1 MSEAPNIGDHR
12 KILALTLG
20 SMAAAALIVFAGIL
34 PAEFNRDPT
43 GLGKL
48 TGVDQLWAPAEN
60 VLSTNS
66 NSSAARPIQTS
77 EKLPFR
83 SDIVDIRLA
92 ASTEDS
98 TGKEEVEY
106 KVHLSQGASVV
117 YSWEVMDIDDPEE
130 FYAEF
135 HGHSVATGKAMTVAY
150 YRKATGASD
159 NGTLT
164 APFAG
169 VHGWY
174 FQNQSMKPVTVHL
187 RLSGFYSLIADG
199 QPGNEAGLHARAVS
213 F

>member
-1 MSEAPNIGDHR
+1 MSEATDAAQRR
-12 KILALTLG
+12 KILAITLC

-48 TGVDQLWAPAEN
+48 TGVIQLWAPAEN
-60 VLSTNS
+60 VLTLNRNRSDV
-66 NSSAARPIQTS
+66 RPTQTS

-83 SDIVDIRLA
+83 SEIVDILLA
-92 ASTEDS
+92 PSTKES
-98 TGKEEVEY
+98 AGKEEVEY
-106 KVHLSQGASVV
+106 KVHLEKGASVV
-117 YSWEVMDIDDPEE
+117 YSWDVSDIDEPED
-130 FYAEF
+130 FYTEF
-135 HGHSVATGKAMTVAY
+135 HGHTVTANKAMTVAY
-150 YRKATGASD
+150 YRKATGTSD

-174 FQNQSMKPVTVHL
+174 FQNQSIKPVTVRL
-187 RLSGFYSLIADG
+187 RLSGFYTLIPDG
-199 QPGNEAGLHARAVS
+199 QPGNEAGLHARTVN